1 MRYCKFGGL
10 KWKLENFEGD
20 YVELIR
26 RPIDFG
32 VMKEILEEKF
42 RMFMHPKKLYL
53 GENLIEMYR
62 AGAGGLP
69 MKGRR

>member
-1 MRYCKFGGL
+1 M
-10 KWKLENFEGD
+10 
-20 YVELIR
+20 ELIR

-42 RMFMHPKKLYL
+42 RVFMHPKKLYL
-53 GENLIEMYR
+53 GENLVEMYR

-69 MKGRR
+69 VKVRR